1 VGTQRFEPVE
11 RIEVGQADGDV
22 AIKGWDEAAIEL
34 TVDGDDS
41 ECTVEKQD
49 EALAVSCGAPF
60 ALRVPRSTVVQV
72 GDVAGELL
80 LRGLD
85 RAVSVGTVRGDAFIG
100 EGNASVSLLAVH
112 GDVGVEQL
120 DGPFTVT
127 ETHGDLHLKQVAT
140 ARIGSVHGDVHAREI
155 AADLEMGVV
164 SGDVRLRNVAGVV
177 TLEQAQGDFRG
188 RELLSG
194 LTAHQVQ
201 GSLSLKTAVTPGC
214 TYSARAQGDISA
226 RFPSETSA
234 RFTLSAEGDLSV
246 KGLEV
251 EEQEAGQY
259 VGQVGEGEAEVT
271 LEAGGSLS
279 VKVPGTEDEHEHTWG
294 FSMEA
299 LGAEIEAEL
308 AAHMDE
314 FNGGQMVT
322 REIERAM
329 RQVHREIAK
338 AQERA
343 QRAAEHAQER
353 ARQAEE
359 RARKAQEKA
368 LERAKRFQAKVDFDW
383 QPRDRG
389 RVRSHRDRP
398 VKRGPSG
405 EEQVTI
411 LSMLQAGK
419 ISVEEAEQLLKA
431 LGE

>member
-11 RIEVGQADGDV
+11 RIELGQADGDV

-34 TVDGDDS
+34 AVDGDES
-41 ECTVEKQD
+41 ECTVEMQD
-49 EALAVSCGAPF
+49 EALAVSCRAPF
-60 ALRVPRSTVVQV
+60 ALHVPRSTVVQV

-80 LRGLD
+80 LSGLD
-85 RAVSVGTVRGDAFIG
+85 RVVSVGTVRGDAFVG
-100 EGNASVSLLAVH
+100 EGDASVSLQTVH
-112 GDVGVEQL
+112 GDMGVEQL
-120 DGPFTVT
+120 DGPFSVA
-127 ETHGDLHLKQVAT
+127 ETHGDLHLKQVST
-140 ARIGSVHGDVHAREI
+140 ARIGSVHGDVHARNV
-155 AADLEMGVV
+155 AAELEMGIV
-164 SGDVRLRNVAGVV
+164 SGDVRLRNVAGAV

-188 RELLSG
+188 RELLGG
-194 LTAHQVQ
+194 LTAHRVQ
-201 GSLSLKTAVTPGC
+201 GSLSLKTTVTPGC
-214 TYSARAQGDISA
+214 TYSARAQGDVSA

-234 RFTLSAEGDLSV
+234 RFALSAEGDFSV
-246 KGLEV
+246 KGFEV
-251 EEQEAGQY
+251 EEQETGQY

-279 VKVPGTEDEHEHTWG
+279 VKVTGAEDEQEHMWG

-299 LGAEIEAEL
+299 LGAEIEAEI

-314 FNGGQMVT
+314 FDGGKIAA
-322 REIERAM
+322 REVQRAM
-329 RQVHREIAK
+329 RQVQREIAK

-353 ARQAEE
+353 ARHAEE

-368 LERAKRFQAKVDFDW
+368 LERARKFQAKVDLGW

-389 RVRSHRDRP
+389 RARSGMGRP

-405 EEQVTI
+405 EEQMTI

-419 ISVEEAEQLLKA
+419 ISVQEAEQLLKA